1 MQTARPYLI
10 VTILG
15 FLTLVALLI
24 MGRNLMCSCGYVSL
38 WGGNAPADQGSQ
50 HLFDWYTP
58 SHLLHG
64 FLFYGALFLLARGL
78 SYNTRLYIAVV
89 IECVWEVVE
98 NSAWVIERYR
108 STTVSVDY
116 NGDSI
121 VNSAG
126 DIFAMVLGFWLSRVL
141 PVWTSGLIVIGF
153 EVLTIYLIRDGLALN
168 ILMLLWPLEAV
179 RDWQMGG

>member
-1 MQTARPYLI
+1 L
-10 VTILG
+10 
-15 FLTLVALLI
+15 
-24 MGRNLMCSCGYVSL
+24 SK
-38 WGGNAPADQGSQ
+38 
-50 HLFDWYTP
+50 TP
-58 SHLLHG
+58 PG
-64 FLFYGALFLLARGL
+64 
-78 SYNTRLYIAVV
+78 
-89 IECVWEVVE
+89 
-98 NSAWVIERYR
+98 IERYR

-141 PVWTSGLIVIGF
+141 PVWTSVLIVIGF